1 MKISEAIVD
10 FLIEQRVRGNST
22 ATFKFYEICL
32 TNFQKFMNDCEL
44 EEINL
49 TRCKMYYLHLAEG
62 NMNSVSVQTYI
73 RGLRAFLKY
82 LYDNEFIELDICARF
97 RLPKCTRNVIDVLS
111 DEEVG
116 RVFDVLSGEELLSL
130 RNRLIISLM
139 LDSGLRRHEV
149 VLLTLGDVH
158 LEDNY
163 LIVSG
168 KGAKQRF
175 VPFGA
180 ATAATLKEYIEK
192 VFQNRKKIDF
202 RTSLIIK
209 VSDLGDFEGITDT
222 TLKQLFRALKKRTG
236 IKRLK
241 AHLLRHTFATRYLEN
256 GGNIY
261 ALQAIL
267 GHTSLEMV
275 KKYLHLANNRI
286 RADFPKFSP
295 LDNIKKAKPQ

>member
-10 FLIEQRVRGNST
+10 FLIEQRVRGNSP
-22 ATFKFYEICL
+22 ATFRYYEICL
-32 TNFQKFMNDCEL
+32 KSFTDYMKDCEL
-44 EEINL
+44 EGINL
-49 TRCKMYYLHLAEG
+49 TKCKMYYLYLCYTG
-62 NMNSVSVQTYI
+62 KNSVSVQTYI
-73 RGLRAFLKY
+73 RGLRAFLSY
-82 LYDNEFIELDICARF
+82 LYDNELLEVDICSRF

-111 DEEVG
+111 DEEIH
-116 RVFDVLSGEELLSL
+116 RVFEVLKGNELLQV

-149 VLLTLGDVH
+149 VSLALGDVH
-158 LEDNY
+158 LEDRY

-175 VPFGA
+175 VPFGSV
-180 ATAATLKEYIEK
+180 TSEIMSEYLDIAFPDRQH
-192 VFQNRKKIDF
+192 VDF
-202 RTSLIIK
+202 RTSLIVK
-209 VSDLGDFEGITDT
+209 VSGEEGENGITDT

-275 KKYLHLANNRI
+275 KRYLHLANNRI

-295 LDNIKKAKPQ
+295 LDNIKKPD

>member
-10 FLIEQRVRGNST
+10 FLIEQRVRGNSA
-22 ATFKFYEICL
+22 ATYKYYEICL
-32 TNFQKFMNDCEL
+32 DSFKTFMKDCEL
-44 EEINL
+44 EDINL
-49 TRCKMYYLHLAEG
+49 TKCKMYYLHLSG
-62 NMNSVSVQTYI
+62 GGKNSVSVQTYI

-82 LYDNEFIELDICARF
+82 LYDNELISVDICARF
-97 RLPKCTRNVIDVLS
+97 RLPKCTRSVIDVLS
-111 DEEVG
+111 DEEIG
-116 RVFDVLSGEELLSL
+116 RIYAVFSGNDFLSR

-149 VLLTLGDVH
+149 VELTLGDVH
-158 LEDNY
+158 HDDRY
-163 LIVSG
+163 LIVTG

-175 VPFGA
+175 VPFGET
-180 ATAATLKEYIEK
+180 TAVILKEYLQE
-192 VFQNRKKIDF
+192 VFPERTKIDF
-202 RTSLIIK
+202 RTSLIVK
-209 VSDLGDFEGITDT
+209 VSEIGEYSGITDV
-222 TLKQLFRALKKRTG
+222 TLKQLFRALKIRTG

-275 KKYLHLANNRI
+275 KRYLHLATNRI
-286 RADFPKFSP
+286 RVDFPKFSP
-295 LDNIKKAKPQ
+295 LDNIKKPPR